1 MKNDNFIN
9 QGKHFDKYVVVGHWP
24 VCLYRSDIE
33 SSAPYISEE
42 QKIIAIDGGCGIKR
56 DDQLNALIIP
66 DLYSEKATWESV
78 DDFPEAVVLEDQEAG
93 ASSINIRY
101 YESKLKILEPGPV
114 FSLAEHIK
122 TGYQLK
128 IYNGSLEEPPVKGA
142 PNTCWEYTDYQITLK
157 KGDRVSILQKT
168 PEGTMVRKRGVTG
181 WYYGKLEEAEK

>member
-1 MKNDNFIN
+1 MYYF
-9 QGKHFDKYVVVGHWP
+9 
-24 VCLYRSDIE
+24 
-33 SSAPYISEE
+33 
-42 QKIIAIDGGCGIKR
+42 
-56 DDQLNALIIP
+56 
-66 DLYSEKATWESV
+66 T
-78 DDFPEAVVLEDQEAG
+78 EAVVLEDQEAG

-128 IYNGSLEEPPVKGA
+128 IYNGFLEEPPVKGA